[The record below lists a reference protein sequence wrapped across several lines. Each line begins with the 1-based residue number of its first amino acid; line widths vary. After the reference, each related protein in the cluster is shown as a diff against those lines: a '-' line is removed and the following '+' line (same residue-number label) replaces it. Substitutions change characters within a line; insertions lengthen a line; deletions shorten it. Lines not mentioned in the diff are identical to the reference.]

1 VKGVLAVLV
10 KKIIHCNR
18 GKLLFG
24 CYANKVVLTATVYIE
39 RFDHP
44 CSMEIP
50 DKGLVHLLSQRDE
63 KAFEQVFK
71 QHFKPLHAYAFTLL
85 KDDAAAE
92 EVVQNVFYKLWE
104 RTEGLTISGPLG
116 AYLYRAVHNE
126 SLNYLKYRKVRAEH
140 SLRVSYHMDG
150 RGESATRTLQEKE
163 LEEKVRTAL
172 NELPEGCRT
181 VFQLSRFE
189 EMKYSQIADVLG
201 ISIKTVENQ
210 MGKALKLL
218 RTRLME
224 FLTLAV
230 LFVNFLNRH
239 L

>member
-1 VKGVLAVLV
+1 
-10 KKIIHCNR
+10 
-18 GKLLFG
+18 
-24 CYANKVVLTATVYIE
+24 
-39 RFDHP
+39 
-44 CSMEIP
+44 MEIP
-50 DKGLVHLLSQRDE
+50 DKGLVHLLGQRDE

-71 QHFKPLHAYAFTLL
+71 QHYRALHAYAFTLL

-92 EVVQNVFYKLWE
+92 EMVQNVFCKLWE
-104 RTEGLTISGPLG
+104 RTDGLQINGPIG

-126 SLNYLKYRKVRAEH
+126 SLNYLKHLKVRSEH
-140 SLRVSYHMDG
+140 SLRVSYQMDG
-150 RGESATRTLQEKE
+150 RGESASRTLRAKE
-163 LEEKVRTAL
+163 LEEKLRAAL

-189 EMKYSQIADVLG
+189 DLKYSQIAEVLG

-218 RTRLME
+218 RTRLAE
-224 FLTLAV
+224 FLTLV
-230 LFVNFLNRH
+230 VIFLNFLNRH